1 MRRVI
6 YLIALLF
13 CYAKINAQ
21 QKNIDL
27 IISIDDGIAV
37 GSLSGLKLVAISTN
51 GNKETINADYYP
63 GNLTLSDN
71 DYKKLLDTGIKTVH
85 LVFNYAE
92 HQNPRQPSYNYEIDL
107 NKGWLQHYYYI
118 LRIYNTTKKKYR
130 KMFTV
135 PEGKTYVYEFDY
147 PGGSTKLIR
156 KRS

>member
-6 YLIALLF
+6 YLIVLLF
-13 CYAKINAQ
+13 CCTQLNA
-21 QKNIDL
+21 QKNINL

-37 GSLSGLKLVAISTN
+37 GSLSGLKLVAITTN
-51 GNKETINADYYP
+51 GSKETINADYYP
-63 GNLTLSDN
+63 GNLALSDN
-71 DYKKLLDTGIKTVH
+71 DYKKLLDTGIKTVY
-85 LVFNYAE
+85 LVFNYTE
-92 HQNPRQPSYNYEIDL
+92 HQNQRQQSYNYEIDL

-135 PEGKTYVYEFDY
+135 PEGKEYVYECDY

-156 KRS
+156 KRN